1 MDTLYF
7 LLCIVGIFWLALWS
21 IRDPSRRSRL
31 WWPFAMKD
39 DAAAPPSE
47 PPAAPP
53 GPPRPGRRQVPPARR
68 QVPPPRRRVA

>member
-31 WWPFAMKD
+31 WWPFDMKD
-39 DAAAPPSE
+39 DATMPPE
-47 PPAAPP
+47 PPAAR
-53 GPPRPGRRQVPPARR
+53 RPGRQVSPARR
-68 QVPPPRRRVA
+68 QGPPPRRRVA

>member
-31 WWPFAMKD
+31 WWPFDMKD
-39 DAAAPPSE
+39 DAATPPPE
-47 PPAAPP
+47 PPAARRL
-53 GPPRPGRRQVPPARR
+53 GRQVSPARR
-68 QVPPPRRRVA
+68 QGPPPRRRVA

>member
-39 DAAAPPSE
+39 DAAMPPE
-47 PPAAPP
+47 PQSAPP
-53 GPPRPGRRQVPPARR
+53 GPPRPGRRQVPP
-68 QVPPPRRRVA
+68 PRRRAT